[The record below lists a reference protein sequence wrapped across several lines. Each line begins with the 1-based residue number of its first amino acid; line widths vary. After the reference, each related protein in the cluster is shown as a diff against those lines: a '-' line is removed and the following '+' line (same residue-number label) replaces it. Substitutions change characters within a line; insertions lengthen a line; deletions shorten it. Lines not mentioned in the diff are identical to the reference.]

1 MGLHV
6 SDAGDGGSDIAI
18 ALTRLLLVLVVV
30 SYGCNRDTEG
40 VGKGQEVVADS
51 VHMRDP
57 VRKVPAFRGVD
68 QSGKAFDSE
77 QLRGKWWIGSF
88 FFTSCETI
96 CPMINTVV
104 TDLQK
109 KWSSTVSF
117 VSVTTDP
124 ENDTQKVLAAYAKEY
139 GVRDGVW
146 FLVRMPMD
154 SMMVLAES
162 GMGVMKPVTPA
173 GHSTRLVLVDDKMQV
188 RDYFDGTDSAEVA
201 RLETVL
207 NSMKTSR

>member
-1 MGLHV
+1 MGLFLRNALK
-6 SDAGDGGSDIAI
+6 AG
-18 ALTRLLLVLVVV
+18 ALILVLLVCA
-30 SYGCNRDTEG
+30 CNRDVEG
-40 VGKGQEVVADS
+40 VGKGPVVVADS
-51 VHMRDP
+51 LQMRDP
-57 VRKVPAFRGVD
+57 VRSVPAFRGVD
-68 QSGKAFDSE
+68 QNGRTFDSE
-77 QLRGKWWIGSF
+77 AMKGKWWIGSF

-104 TDLQK
+104 ADLQK
-109 KWSSTVSF
+109 KWSSKLSF

-139 GVRDGVW
+139 GARDGVW
-146 FLVRMPMD
+146 YFVRMPMD

-188 RDYFDGTDSAEVA
+188 RDYFDGTDSVAVA
-201 RLETVL
+201 RLDAML
-207 NSMKTSR
+207 NAMKVAQ